1 MNSLVSYQGRRP
13 RVHPSVFV
21 ADTAR
26 VIGRVTLQKGVS
38 IWYGAVLRGD
48 LNRITVGEKTNIQD
62 NCILHVDHDAAC
74 RLGGG
79 IVTGHHATV
88 HACTVEDEC
97 LIGIHSVI
105 LSKARIGKQSIIGA
119 GAVVR
124 EGAKIPPRS
133 LVLGV
138 PGKVVRTVT
147 RSEIQSI
154 RKGAQ
159 RYQTLAAA
167 YRCGNLRCHPF

>member
-1 MNSLVSYQGRRP
+1 MSCLIPYDGKKP
-13 RVHPSVFV
+13 RVHPSVFI

-26 VIGRVTLQKGVS
+26 VIGKVTLQKGVS

-48 LNRITVGEKTNIQD
+48 MNRITIGEKTNIQD
-62 NCILHVDHDAAC
+62 NCVLHVDDDAPC
-74 RLGGG
+74 RMGGG

-88 HACTVEDEC
+88 HACMVDDEC

-105 LSKARIGKQSIIGA
+105 LSKAKIGKHSIIGA
-119 GAVVR
+119 SAVVR

-133 LVLGV
+133 LVLGA

-147 RSEIQSI
+147 KEEIQYI
-154 RKGAQ
+154 REAAERYHRLAQ
-159 RYQTLAAA
+159 EYLKE
-167 YRCGNLRCHPF
+167 C

>member
-1 MNSLVSYQGRRP
+1 MSCLIPYDGKMP
-13 RVHPSVFV
+13 RVHPSVFI

-26 VIGRVTLQKGVS
+26 VIGNVILQKNVS
-38 IWYGAVLRGD
+38 LWYGAVLRGD
-48 LNRITVGEKTNIQD
+48 MNRITIGEKTNIQD
-62 NCILHVDHDAAC
+62 NCVLHVDDDAPC
-74 RLGGG
+74 RMGGS

-105 LSKARIGKQSIIGA
+105 LSKARIGTHSIIGA

-138 PGKVVRTVT
+138 PGKVIRTVT
-147 RSEIQSI
+147 KEEIRYI
-154 RKGAQ
+154 REAAE
-159 RYQTLAAA
+159 RYRKLATQ
-167 YRCGNLRCHPF
+167 YLKSNSH